1 MEPFQLLELFLWGTV
16 GFYCL
21 ASIFFILYAS
31 FPKPWLLKTARYL
44 TIIGFVFHLIAVV
57 YRWQLAGH
65 GPYRTIH
72 EILVCNSSFVI
83 LLYLCITWRW
93 KKYQFLGAFVI
104 PLALMFMG
112 GGMLASR
119 EVLYLSPSVQSPW
132 LVVHVIFAKMAVA
145 SVILATGL
153 AMAMLLRTTRLSRL
167 QQVEKVLSAVDDLK
181 QMCFQLI
188 QAAFI
193 FATLMIIAG
202 AIWANDAWGRYW
214 GWDVIEIW
222 SLITWALYGFV
233 LHLRMYRNVSEIM
246 LAGFIILALL
256 SSLIAAFIIPLAAQH
271 SIHSMY
277 FK

>member
-1 MEPFQLLELFLWGTV
+1 MEPFQLLELFLWLTV
-16 GFYCL
+16 GFYSL
-21 ASIFFILYAS
+21 ASIFFVFYAS
-31 FPKPWLLKTARYL
+31 FQRPWILKSARYL
-44 TIIGFVFHLIAVV
+44 TIVGVITHLVAVL
-57 YRWQLAGH
+57 YRWQLVSH

-72 EILVCNSSFVI
+72 EISVCNSS
-83 LLYLCITWRW
+83 LLVLVYLLMSWRL
-93 KKYQFLGAFVI
+93 KKFQFFGAFVV

-132 LVVHVIFAKMAVA
+132 LVVHVMFAKMALVCI
-145 SVILATGL
+145 VLATGL
-153 AMAMLLRTTRLSRL
+153 SLALLLKNTRISHFFK
-167 QQVEKVLSAVDDLK
+167 VEKILSAVVDLK

-193 FATLMIIAG
+193 FSTLMIIAG

-222 SLITWALYGFV
+222 SLITWALYGFI
-233 LHLRMYRNVSEIM
+233 LHLRMYRQVSEKI
-246 LAGFIILALL
+246 LALLIVLALL
-256 SSLIAAFIIPLAAQH
+256 SSLTAYFFVPLAAK

>member
-1 MEPFQLLELFLWGTV
+1 MESFQLLELYLWGTV
-16 GFYCL
+16 GLYCL
-21 ASIFFILYAS
+21 ASVCFVYYAS
-31 FPKPWLLKTARYL
+31 FPKSWLLTTARYL
-44 TIIGFVFHLIAVV
+44 TVVGFVVHLIAVL

-72 EILVCNSSFVI
+72 EILVCNSSFIV
-83 LLYLCITWRW
+83 LLYLGISWRW
-93 KKYQFLGAFVI
+93 RKYQFLGVFVI

-145 SVILATGL
+145 SVVLATGL
-153 AMAMLLRTTRLSRL
+153 SVAMLVRNTGLSRL
-167 QQVEKVLSAVDDLK
+167 KQVEKVLSAVDDLR

-214 GWDVIEIW
+214 DWDAIEIW
-222 SLITWALYGFV
+222 SLITWALYGFI
-233 LHLRMYRNVSEIM
+233 LHLRMYRNVTENI
-246 LAGFIILALL
+246 LAGFIVLALV
-256 SSLIAAFIIPLAAQH
+256 SSLMAAFIVPLVAQ